1 MGGSIFRTGMRPQ
14 VTTRRN
20 VMKGIGIAGIAG
32 ITGTS
37 GAVNAATQETTN
49 GDDPVAQD
57 DDQFAAVRVGNLVPD
72 LAMGTEG
79 DSPGKSGQAP
89 GRRGISS
96 SAPTAL
102 DVYIGKPADGN
113 PTIGGVQYPAFGPG
127 PGDAYLQVPARE
139 YDVTVA
145 QSGSYD
151 PLLEERFSVGAG
163 NRYTALAV
171 GRMESG
177 TDGTGLQSLIIEDGT
192 GRDDVTAPSGDVAEV
207 SFVHAS
213 PNAGPVDIIPE
224 GQRLS
229 ELLGLEFGDVTDY
242 LGVPAGEY
250 EIEIQS
256 EGESVLT
263 LTRELVAETRVTVY
277 AIGLAGVSELPSD
290 EGEFGLN
297 IVATVDGLN
306 PLPRHVI
313 TR

>member
-1 MGGSIFRTGMRPQ
+1 MRPQ

-20 VMKGIGIAGIAG
+20 VMKGVGMAGIAG
-32 ITGTS
+32 ITGT
-37 GAVNAATQETTN
+37 GVVAATQDTTN
-49 GDDPVAQD
+49 EDDYVSQD
-57 DDQFAAVRVGNLVPD
+57 DDEFAAVRVGNLVPD
-72 LAMGTEG
+72 IAMGEDG
-79 DSPGKSGQAP
+79 DSPGQSGQAP
-89 GRRGISS
+89 GRRRVY
-96 SAPTAL
+96 APDPTAL
-102 DVYIGKPADGN
+102 DVYVGKPADGN
-113 PTIGGVQYPAFGPG
+113 PTIGGVQYPVFSPG

-139 YDVTVA
+139 YDLTVA
-145 QSGSYD
+145 QSGSYE
-151 PLLEERFSVGAG
+151 PLLEERFDVDAG

-171 GRMESG
+171 GRMG
-177 TDGTGLQSLIIEDGT
+177 TEDDDTDLQSLIIEDGN
-192 GRDDVTAPSGDVAEV
+192 GRDDVTAPSGDIAEV

-224 GQRLS
+224 GQTLS
-229 ELLGLEFGDVTDY
+229 VLSGLEFGDVTNY

-263 LTRELVAETRVTVY
+263 VTRELVSETRVTVY
-277 AIGLAGVSELPSD
+277 AIGLAGVNEFPSD
-290 EGEFGLN
+290 NGEFGLN